1 MFSRIPRSRL
11 LAAALVALAIGGCG
25 SDEKESTSAS
35 SSALEGAYYS
45 ASSDSFRWIEFDG
58 TRFLGVSPGP
68 ACEAAQ
74 PLASCVHRGSFTRD
88 DANRMLVLVDEVTG
102 RETRLPLEIAQVDGQ
117 GGSLVAKSLVS
128 GETDLVGQSSS
139 LVPRVTQFQLTEP
152 SSNRLAEPTEKP
164 IVVAGGKLATFYAIC
179 VLAVGQVLL
188 GVPGAD
194 VPDPLPD
201 RPQIVRVDD
210 RRGCGSRK

>member
-1 MFSRIPRSRL
+1 MLSRNLSSRL
-11 LAAALVALAIGGCG
+11 LVAALVALAVGGCG
-25 SDEKESTSAS
+25 SDEKESTPSTA
-35 SSALEGAYYS
+35 ALDGAYYS
-45 ASSDSFRWIEFDG
+45 ASSETFRWVEFDG
-58 TRFLGVSPGP
+58 SRFLGVSPGP
-68 ACEAAQ
+68 TCEVAQ
-74 PLASCVHRGSFTRD
+74 PAASCIHRGTFTRD

-102 RETRLPLEIAQVDGQ
+102 RETRLPLEIAQVESQ
-117 GGSLVAKSLVS
+117 GSLVAKSLVS

-152 SSNRLAEPTEKP
+152 SSSRLAEPTEKP

-201 RPQIVRVDD
+201 RPQVVRVDD